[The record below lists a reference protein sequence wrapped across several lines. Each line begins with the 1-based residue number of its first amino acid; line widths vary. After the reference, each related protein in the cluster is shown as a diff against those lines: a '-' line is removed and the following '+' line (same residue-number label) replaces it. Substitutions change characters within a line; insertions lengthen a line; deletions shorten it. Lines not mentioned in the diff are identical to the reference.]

1 MKVQEI
7 HIYHYTNGSE
17 GECFFFFLKVKGM
30 GERES
35 T

>member
-7 HIYHYTNGSE
+7 HIYHYTKGFE
-17 GECFFFFLKVKGM
+17 GECFFIFLKGKGM
-30 GERES
+30 GEWES